1 MEISEAEGTMAHVGG
16 AAGVTGAIP
25 EEEISELSLEGLVGA
40 HDVMKAWEVLRTE
53 HKVGRAKALK
63 LE

>member
-1 MEISEAEGTMAHVGG
+1 MWEEQLGSG
-16 AAGVTGAIP
+16 GAIP
-25 EEEISELSLEGLVGA
+25 EEEISELSLEGLVGV

-53 HKVGRAKALK
+53 HKVRRAKALK